1 MRILN
6 LFLSLLIMSIV
17 ADVAVAQGFNLNKNS
32 KDKVEI
38 VSDEGVEWRQKEQ
51 IVTTLGR
58 SSAKRGNVT
67 ILADKLM
74 AAYQSTEGTP
84 YDIQKINGEGN
95 VVITSDKEQAYGDNV
110 EYSLKDALMILVGSP
125 AKIKMP
131 EELILARDKIEYYGN
146 DKKAIA
152 YGNATIIKN
161 KSKITADNMTVFFKN
176 NPKSSAFELDYLLA
190 DGNVVIKT
198 PSETMRG
205 SHGRYDASNSTSTL
219 TGNVKVLQNGNELEG
234 EKAIINL
241 KTGVSRLLANASGDK
256 KGGKVKGVF
265 TPSSDNGNKD
275 ASN

>member
-1 MRILN
+1 MKLAT
-6 LFLSLLIMSIV
+6 LFLSLLILINSSYK
-17 ADVAVAQGFNLNKNS
+17 AGAQGFNLSKNS

-38 VSDEGVEWRQKEQ
+38 LSDEGVEWRQKEK

-58 SSAKRGNVT
+58 SSAQRGNVT

-74 AAYQSTEGTP
+74 ANYQSSEGNP

-95 VVITSDKEQAYGDNV
+95 VIITSVKEQAFGDDV
-110 EYSLKDALMILVGSP
+110 EYSLKDGLMILHGSP

-152 YGNATIIKN
+152 YGNATVIKD
-161 KSKITADNMTVFFKN
+161 KSKITADKMTVFFKN

-190 DGNVVIKT
+190 DGNVFIKT
-198 PSETMRG
+198 PSETMTG
-205 SHGRYDASNSTSTL
+205 SHGRYDQSNSTSTL

-234 EKAIINL
+234 EKAVINL
-241 KTGVSRLLANASGDK
+241 KTGVSRLLAGSANGK

-265 TPSSDNGNKD
+265 TPSSNNNKMD
-275 ASN
+275 ANN